1 MMIKHPLP
9 FYNTYVCMCEGVEG
23 TKGLCLDREAP
34 ESVSA
39 FVYSCGTFNPLGAV
53 CLKDVEIGL
62 HGERELCKRN

>member
-1 MMIKHPLP
+1 
-9 FYNTYVCMCEGVEG
+9 MCEGVEG